1 MNEMNIRDMD
11 LNLLRAFDALM
22 HERNVT
28 RAGERIGLSQ
38 PAMSHALTR
47 LRRLCDDPLFVRV
60 RSGMEP
66 TPFAQQ
72 LGRVVSE
79 GLQVLQEGLDGATSF
94 NPLVSDRTFRIVMS
108 DMGELVFL
116 PPLMT
121 ALKRRAPNM
130 NVRVLQLA
138 RELYQEVFESG
149 AADLALGVVPE
160 LQAGFYQQRLFSDSY
175 VCLVREDHPRIG
187 ATLSLEQFCEE
198 SHVMIEPAGSRYSSV
213 FLQTVESTLIE
224 RTLAQR
230 GLRRRIALRLPH
242 FTVVPRIVQTTDFIA
257 TLPRTVLEVMGVP
270 HNLRI
275 LAPPFTAPDFVVRQF
290 WHQRYHHDRANR
302 WLRGLVADLFLDK
315 ATTGQ
320 A

>member
-1 MNEMNIRDMD
+1 
-11 LNLLRAFDALM
+11 
-22 HERNVT
+22 
-28 RAGERIGLSQ
+28 
-38 PAMSHALTR
+38 
-47 LRRLCDDPLFVRV
+47 
-60 RSGMEP
+60 
-66 TPFAQQ
+66 
-72 LGRVVSE
+72 
-79 GLQVLQEGLDGATSF
+79 
-94 NPLVSDRTFRIVMS
+94 
-108 DMGELVFL
+108 MGELVFL

-121 ALKRRAPNM
+121 ALKRVAPNM

-175 VCLVREDHPRIG
+175 VCLVRKDHPRIG
-187 ATLSLEQFCEE
+187 AALTLEQFCEE

-213 FLQTVESTLIE
+213 FLQAVESTLIE
-224 RTLAQR
+224 RTLAQH

-257 TLPRTVLEVMGVP
+257 TLPRTVLEVMGLP
-270 HNLRI
+270 HNLRT

-315 ATTGQ
+315 PKLGRA
-320 A
+320 